1 MDKKI
6 RELLSESQEKLE
18 QIKTKAD
25 LEKIYVELFGKNSPL
40 NSLTKKIS
48 TLDPILRPRAG
59 QQINQA
65 KKELEKLFE
74 EAKAKLSTLNSQLST
89 SIDVTAPGKKTDI
102 GHLHLVS
109 QAIEEI
115 ANNF

>member
-6 RELLSESQEKLE
+6 RQILAHANEKLE
-18 QIKTKAD
+18 QLKSREE
-25 LEKIYVELFGKNSPL
+25 LEKIYVELFGKNSHL

-48 TLDPILRPRAG
+48 TLDPVLRPKAG

-74 EAKAKLSTLNSQLST
+74 EKKGQLITYNSSLIT
-89 SIDVTAPGKKTDI
+89 SIDVTAPGKKQPT
-102 GHLHLVS
+102 GPLPLVS
-109 QAIEEI
+109 PTI
-115 ANNF
+115 